1 MDYASFFNDLFDL
14 FKSLFWFFLGIFL
27 AVQVAVVG
35 LCPARLGFW
44 GASSAAGILTFFGVG
59 VMMGFHGAVVDDA
72 VSAVA
77 AIGGLGAIAV
87 AGIWRV
93 ALQEYLSAWHNAPG
107 TTIFLRRAR
116 RNDPSD
122 AGDSEDAS

>member
-1 MDYASFFNDLFDL
+1 MDYANFFSDLFGL
-14 FKSLFWFFLGIFL
+14 FKSLFWLFLGVFL

-35 LCPARLGFW
+35 LRPTRLGFW
-44 GASSAAGILTFFGVG
+44 GAFSAAGVFMFFGVG
-59 VMMGFHGAVVDDA
+59 VMKGFHGAVVDDA
-72 VSAVA
+72 ASAVA

-107 TTIFLRRAR
+107 TTIFLRRGR
-116 RNDPSD
+116 RGDPSD
-122 AGDSEDAS
+122 ASESEDVS